1 MPSSATA
8 DTPRYV
14 IGIDLGTT
22 NSAVSYIDR
31 EENPGAEGSRTIH
44 SFEIPQLVAQGE
56 FGHAPVLPSFLYLP
70 GEHELPDGS
79 TAVPWDAERDY
90 AVGVFAREQGARV
103 PGRLVASAKS
113 WLCHSSVD
121 RTAPILPWGAP
132 DEVPKVTPVEATTRY
147 LQHLREAWNARP
159 ASGPDERFEDQLLIL
174 TVPASFDEVAR
185 ELTVEAAEQAGLPDV
200 VLLEEP
206 LAAFYDWLADHHT
219 GRDDLE
225 DGDLILVCDVG
236 GGTTDFSIVGVRSD
250 EEGLRFDRL
259 AVGDHL
265 MLGGDN
271 MDNALG
277 RSLEAELA
285 GETGALDTQRWHQL
299 VHQCRRAKEQL
310 LADDAPGEVDIAVA
324 GTGSRL
330 IEDTLTGHLQRDE
343 VRTLL
348 LNGFFPEVELDA
360 SLQQTDRKGL
370 TELGLPYEK
379 DPALPRHLAA
389 FWRQSQPYLR
399 EHTDRDALYPDHVL
413 FNGGVFNAP
422 LLRARVLDQIQQ
434 WFAPVAGA
442 GWAPH
447 ELRNERLDVAV
458 AHGAA
463 QYGRVRLGEGVR
475 VGSGSPRA
483 YYVGIDA
490 GTDRGDTGP
499 TAMCLVPRGAP
510 EGFEDRLDAQFE
522 ARANQ
527 PVTFHLFS
535 SSTRTGDQLGDVVA
549 LDADDITALPPIRTV
564 LKFGKRVA
572 RTVPVQLGVRFTEIG
587 TLQLWCQSVHTD
599 HRWRLQFDVRE
610 APDTAQT
617 DDSEPALSFQPSQI
631 EDAIEACKNTF
642 ETADGRPPD
651 TLWNALEVR
660 LDAPREDWP
669 LPVLRTLADTLLDQ
683 PHDHSP
689 EHEAVWFDVL
699 GYCLR
704 PGYGDAVDD
713 WRMDQAWIIHLD
725 GLHDPQRPQNRMA
738 WWSFWR
744 RAGAGLPA
752 NKQEQFYYEAR
763 PFIQREVRTK
773 KDHRVYSRRMKSDE
787 KLAAWMTLS
796 SFERVSSDI
805 KRALGEL
812 LLDAMDASLRPR
824 NGELWALGRVG
835 ARHPI
840 YGPIDRLVPRADLE
854 NWLHRLLTMH
864 LRPRDP
870 VAHTLVHLARA
881 TEDRTRAVSDEMRNR
896 VHRWLRKMDDP
907 APFRELLQTP
917 SPQPDHPTEAWFT
930 GEPPP
935 EEGEEQLDP
944 HGITYSS
951 ETDA

>member
-1 MPSSATA
+1 MNSPATTDA
-8 DTPRYV
+8 DPRYV

-22 NSAVSYIDR
+22 NTAVSFVDR
-31 EENPGAEGSRTIH
+31 AQDADERTIQ
-44 SFEIPQLVAQGE
+44 SFEIPQLVAAGE
-56 FGHAPVLPSFLYLP
+56 FGRAPVLPSFLHLP
-70 GEHELPDGS
+70 GPHELPEGS
-79 TAVPWDAERDY
+79 TALPWDAERDY
-90 AVGVFAREQGARV
+90 AVGVFAQDQGARV

-113 WLCHSSVD
+113 WLCHENVD

-132 DEVPKVTPVEATTRY
+132 DEVSQVTPVEATTRY
-147 LQHLREAWNARP
+147 LRHLREAWNARK
-159 ASGPDERFEDQLLIL
+159 AAGPDEHFEEQLLVL

-185 ELTVEAAEQAGLPDV
+185 ELTVEAAEAAGLPDV
-200 VLLEEP
+200 ILLEEP
-206 LAAFYDWLADHHT
+206 LAAFYDWLASHEA
-219 GRDDLE
+219 GRDRLE

-236 GGTTDFSIVGVRSD
+236 GGTTDFSIVGVRED
-250 EEGLRFDRL
+250 DDGLRFDRL

-271 MDNALG
+271 TDNTLG
-277 RSLEAELA
+277 RSMEAEMV

-310 LADDAPGEVDIAVA
+310 LADDAPDEVEIAVA

-330 IEDTLTGHLQRDE
+330 IGDTLTGHLQRDE
-343 VRTLL
+343 VRDLIL
-348 LNGFFPEVELDA
+348 DGFFPEVDLDA
-360 SLQQTDRKGL
+360 PLQQADRKGL

-379 DPALPRHLAA
+379 DPAITRHLAA
-389 FWRQSQPYLR
+389 FWRRSQPYLK
-399 EHTDRDALYPDHVL
+399 EHTDRASLYPDHLL

-422 LLRARVLDQIQQ
+422 ILRERVKRQVKQ
-434 WFAPVAGA
+434 WFRPDAGA
-442 GWAPH
+442 EWTPN
-447 ELRNERLDVAV
+447 ELRNERLDAAV
-458 AHGAA
+458 ANGAA
-463 QYGRVRLGEGVR
+463 QYGRVRIGEGVR

-490 GTDRGDTGP
+490 SDDTP
-499 TAMCLVPRGAP
+499 ADVQTAMCLVPRGAP
-510 EGFEDRLDAQFE
+510 EGFEERLDAQFE

-535 SSTRTGDQLGDVVA
+535 SSTRAGDDLGDVVE
-549 LDADDITALPPIRTV
+549 LDADEISALPPIRTV

-572 RTVPVQLGVRFTEIG
+572 RTVPVQLAVRFTEIG
-587 TLQLWCQSVHTD
+587 TLQLWCQSVHTE

-610 APDTAQT
+610 
-617 DDSEPALSFQPSQI
+617 EPETVGDEDAEPSLAFSPSQI
-631 EDAIEACKNTF
+631 DDAVEACRNTF
-642 ETADGRPPD
+642 EDPDGRPPK

-660 LDAPREDWP
+660 LDAPRDEWP
-669 LPVLRTLADTLLDQ
+669 MPVLRTLADALLDM
-683 PHDHSP
+683 PRDLSPDH
-689 EHEAVWFDVL
+689 ETLCLDLL
-699 GYCLR
+699 GYCMR

-725 GLHDPQRPQNRMA
+725 GLHFPDRTENRMA

-744 RAGAGLPA
+744 RTGAGLPT

-773 KDHRVYSRRMKSDE
+773 KDHRVYSRRMKADE
-787 KLAAWMTLS
+787 KLEAWMTLS
-796 SFERVSSDI
+796 SFERVSGDI

-812 LLDAMDASLRPR
+812 LLDAMDASIRPR

-840 YGPIDRLVPRADLE
+840 YGPINRLVPSADIE

-881 TEDRTRAVSDEMRNR
+881 TEDRTRAASDAMRDR
-896 VHRWLRKMDDP
+896 VHRWLRKMDTP
-907 APFRELLQTP
+907 EPFRELLQTP
-917 SPQPDHPTEAWFT
+917 SPQPEHPTEAWFT

-944 HGITYSS
+944 HGITYSLKS
-951 ETDA
+951 DA